1 MKKVFVPDGIWF
13 NLLDGK
19 QYNGTKYY
27 TNFYRDE
34 DYPVFVKAG
43 SIIPMSYNIK
53 EDILRR
59 I

>member
-27 TNFYRDE
+27 INFYRDE

-43 SIIPMSYNIK
+43 SIIPST
-53 EDILRR
+53 
-59 I
+59 